1 LIDLSKLS
9 VEEFVSG
16 IRKNNRVILARTIT
30 LLESTVSSHQ
40 EKAYLILEKC
50 LPYTGQSIRIGI
62 TGAPGVGKST
72 FIETFGKLLL
82 GEGKKLAVIAI
93 DPSSKKNKG
102 SILGDKTRMQ
112 DLSKLEHV
120 FIRPTAS
127 GDFAGGVASKTR
139 EVILILEA
147 AGYDTILIETVGVGQ
162 SETSVYEMTDIFL
175 LLLLAGAGDELQGIK
190 RGIMEMADV
199 IAINKS
205 DGNNAERVQLAKSE
219 FKRAVKLFPLPESGR
234 ETIVK
239 SCSGLTGDGITEIW
253 KAMNEFISAV
263 KHSYYF
269 ENKRKS
275 QLKTW
280 VHEMLYADIILQ
292 LIQQP
297 EFKSRLQ
304 EIENQIDQSGGF
316 SLSSIRGLINGF
328 ANHNK

>member
-1 LIDLSKLS
+1 MIDLSKLS

-16 IRKNNRVILARTIT
+16 IRKNDKVILARTIT

-40 EKAYLILEKC
+40 EKAYHILEKC

-162 SETSVYEMTDIFL
+162 GETSVYEMTDIFL

-205 DGNNAERVQLAKSE
+205 DGDNAERVRIAQGE

-239 SCSGLTGDGITEIW
+239 SCSGLTGDGIAEIW
-253 KAMNEFISAV
+253 QAMNEFISAV
-263 KHSYYF
+263 KHSNYF

-280 VHEMLYADIILQ
+280 VHEMLYADIIHR

-316 SLSSIRGLINGF
+316 SLSSIRELINGF